1 MDASVNISIIKMIL
15 KEYVRYFR
23 AELATRDKK
32 IAELEARVE
41 QLEKR
46 WKVRF

>member
-1 MDASVNISIIKMIL
+1 MDTIIKMIL
-15 KEYVRYFR
+15 KECVRHFR

-41 QLEKR
+41 QLER
-46 WKVRF
+46 GWRVGF

>member
-1 MDASVNISIIKMIL
+1 MDTSVSISIIKMIL
-15 KEYVRYFR
+15 KEYARHFQ
-23 AELATRDKK
+23 AELAARDKK

-41 QLEKR
+41 QLEKG